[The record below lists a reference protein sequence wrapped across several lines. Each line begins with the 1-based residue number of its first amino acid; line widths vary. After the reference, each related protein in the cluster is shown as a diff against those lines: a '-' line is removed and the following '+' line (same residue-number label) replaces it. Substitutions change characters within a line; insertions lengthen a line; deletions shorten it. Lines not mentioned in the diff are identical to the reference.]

1 MFSELTTS
9 LSDKNM
15 KIVKIIFSVACAL
28 ILGVYAYCE
37 ISADKNETTT
47 IQQQPKGEQVIV
59 GAERMS
65 SYLPILQGKN
75 VVIVGNQTSM
85 VKNTHLV
92 DTLLHSG
99 ISVKKIFTP
108 EHGFRG
114 TADAGASVANG
125 IDTKTGLP
133 IVSLYGKHKKPTVE
147 DLQNIDIVVFDIQD
161 VGARFYTYISTMH
174 YVMEACAENNVDIL
188 VLDRPNPNGFYV
200 DGPVLKT
207 TCTSFVGMHT
217 VPIVHGM
224 TIAEYATMINGE
236 KWLKNGI
243 SCKLQYVLCE
253 NYDHSTKY
261 TIPIAPSPNL
271 PNMQA
276 IYLYPTLCLFEGTTL
291 SVGRGTDFPFQVIGH
306 PNYKNKDFYFVP
318 ESKTGASSPLYEF
331 KKCYGVDYRHYPTD
345 SINKLDISIWINA
358 YKNYEGQDPFFNRF
372 FINLSGT
379 PELQRSL
386 ELGLSE
392 EKIRESWQ
400 QDLNLFKKTRA
411 KYLLYKD
418 F

>member
-1 MFSELTTS
+1 
-9 LSDKNM
+9 M
-15 KIVKIIFSVACAL
+15 KLVKIILSIACAL

-37 ISADKNETTT
+37 ISSNENDTTT
-47 IQQQPKGEQVIV
+47 IQQQPKDKQIVV

-65 SYLPILQGKN
+65 EYLPLLQEKN
-75 VVIVGNQTSM
+75 VVVVGNQTSM
-85 VKNTHLV
+85 VKKVHLV

-114 TADAGASVANG
+114 TADAGASVASG
-125 IDTKTGLP
+125 IDSKTGLP
-133 IVSLYGKHKKPTVE
+133 IVSLYGKHKKPTPE
-147 DLQNIDIVVFDIQD
+147 DLEGIDIVVFDIQD

-174 YVMEACAENNVDIL
+174 YVMEACAENNVSFL

-200 DGPVLKT
+200 DGPILKP
-207 TCTSFVGMHT
+207 TCTSFVGMHP

-224 TIAEYATMINGE
+224 TIAEYAQMINGE

-243 SCKLQYVLCE
+243 SCKLQYVLCL
-253 NYDHSTKY
+253 NYTHATKY
-261 TIPIAPSPNL
+261 KIPISPSPNL

-276 IYLYPTLCLFEGTTL
+276 IYLYPTLCLFEGTAL

-306 PNYKNKDFYFVP
+306 PNYNIKDFFFVP

-331 KKCYGVDYRHYPTD
+331 KKCYGVDYRNYPTD
-345 SINKLDISIWINA
+345 SLHQLDISIWINA
-358 YKNYEGQDPFFNRF
+358 YKNYGGQEAFFNRF

-400 QDLNLFKKTRA
+400 QDLDLFKKTRA

>member
-1 MFSELTTS
+1 
-9 LSDKNM
+9 M
-15 KIVKIIFSVACAL
+15 KIVKIILSVACAL
-28 ILGVYAYCE
+28 VLGVYAYCE
-37 ISADKNETTT
+37 ISSEDNNTAT
-47 IQQQPKGEQVIV
+47 IQQQPKEKQVIV
-59 GAERMS
+59 GAERMLE
-65 SYLPILQGKN
+65 YLPILQGKN
-75 VVIVGNQTSM
+75 VVVVGNQTSM
-85 VKNTHLV
+85 VKKCHLV

-114 TADAGASVANG
+114 TADAGASVSNG

-133 IVSLYGKHKKPTVE
+133 IISLYGKHKKPTPD
-147 DLQNIDIVVFDIQD
+147 DLQDIDIVVFDIQD

-174 YVMEACAENNVDIL
+174 YVMEACAENNVDFL

-200 DGPVLKT
+200 DGPVLKP
-207 TCTSFVGMHT
+207 TCTSFVGMHP

-224 TIAEYATMINGE
+224 TIAEYASMINGE

-253 NYDHSTKY
+253 NYDHTTKY
-261 TIPIAPSPNL
+261 SIPIAPSPNL

-276 IYLYPTLCLFEGTTL
+276 IYLYPTLCLFEGTAL

-306 PNYKNKDFYFVP
+306 PNYNNSEFYFVP
-318 ESKTGASSPLYEF
+318 ESKTGASSPLYEL
-331 KKCYGVDYRHYPTD
+331 KKCFGVDYRHYPTD
-345 SINKLDISIWINA
+345 SIKKLDISIWINA
-358 YKNYEGQDPFFNRF
+358 FKNYGGQEAFFNRF

-379 PELQRSL
+379 PELQRAL

-392 EKIRESWQ
+392 EKIRDSWQ
-400 QDLNLFKKTRA
+400 QDLNLFKKTRE

>member
-1 MFSELTTS
+1 MKHVKFFIPIICAAAVAFYAFSYNQPSKTQQTE
-9 LSDKNM
+9 
-15 KIVKIIFSVACAL
+15 SVLAQTL
-28 ILGVYAYCE
+28 L
-37 ISADKNETTT
+37 
-47 IQQQPKGEQVIV
+47 QPSSPHVFV
-59 GAERMS
+59 GAERTDE
-65 SYLPILQGKN
+65 YLPLLQGKQ
-75 VVIVGNQTSM
+75 VAIVGNQTSM
-85 VKNTHLV
+85 VGKTHLV
-92 DTLLHSG
+92 DTLLRSG

-114 TADAGASVANG
+114 TADAGASVNNA
-125 IDTKTGLP
+125 IDHITGLP
-133 IVSLYGKHKKPTVE
+133 LISLYGKHKKPTTE
-147 DLQNIDIVVFDIQD
+147 DLQGIDIVVFDIQD

-174 YVMEACAENNVDIL
+174 YVMEACAENKLEFL

-200 DGPVLKT
+200 DGPVLKP
-207 TCTSFVGMHT
+207 TCTSFVGMHP

-224 TIAEYATMINGE
+224 TIAEYAQMINGE
-236 KWLKNGI
+236 QWLRNGVQCTLRVVT
-243 SCKLQYVLCE
+243 CKG
-253 NYDHSTKY
+253 YDHSVKY
-261 TIPIAPSPNL
+261 QLPVAPSPNL

-276 IYLYPTLCLFEGTTL
+276 IYLYPTLCLFEGTAM

-306 PNYKNKDFYFVP
+306 PQFKDSSFVFVP
-318 ESKTGASSPLYEF
+318 ESKTGASNPLYEF
-331 KKCYGVDYRHYPTD
+331 KKCFGIDYRTYPTD
-345 SINKLDISIWINA
+345 SIHQLDISIWKYA
-358 YKNYEGQDPFFNRF
+358 YKNFGGQEAFFNRF

-400 QDLNLFKKTRA
+400 QDLALFKKTRA